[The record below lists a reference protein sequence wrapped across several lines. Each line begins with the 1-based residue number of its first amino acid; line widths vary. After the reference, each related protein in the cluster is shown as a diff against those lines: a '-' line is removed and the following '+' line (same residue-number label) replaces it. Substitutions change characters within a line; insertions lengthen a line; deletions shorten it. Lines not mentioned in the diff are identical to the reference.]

1 MALLFLKS
9 FELLQ
14 LYQEYAILS
23 KDTPIYDYVGKELD
37 QDALMALND
46 SGNGK
51 SNASAEEL
59 ELQAKSALK
68 LNDQGVPSLASIQQL
83 ATLHEKTNA
92 VDYQRHILDYITEW
106 EEVVTT
112 KIESELAMVKKLQQ
126 DRLHYEKKIEGL
138 RKKAVQA
145 ENKGKKLSAS
155 QEDKLSRNEKKLKDA
170 WQLHEQK
177 AAEACFLI
185 EQVTLH
191 GWKDFY
197 PLVKNTMK
205 WEVNRLGRE
214 NVTYGR
220 LPATLEAMKA
230 SYLAQTDSEQN

>member
-1 MALLFLKS
+1 M
-9 FELLQ
+9 
-14 LYQEYAILS
+14 LS

-37 QDALMALND
+37 QDTLVALD
-46 SGNGK
+46 DKGNGK
-51 SNASAEEL
+51 SDVTAQEL
-59 ELQAKSALK
+59 ELQAKSSLQ
-68 LNDQGVPSLASIQQL
+68 LNDEGVPSLASIQQL
-83 ATLHEKTNA
+83 AAIHEKTNA
-92 VDYQRHILDYITEW
+92 QDFQRHILDYAIEW
-106 EEVVTT
+106 DEVVTRE
-112 KIESELAMVKKLQQ
+112 IESELAMLKKLQT
-126 DRLHYEKKIEGL
+126 DRLHYEKKVESL

-145 ENKGKKLSAS
+145 ESKGKTLSGS
-155 QEDKLSRNEKKLKDA
+155 QEEKLSRNEKKLKDA

-177 AAEACFLI
+177 AGEACFLI

-220 LPATLEAMKA
+220 LPATLEAMKS
-230 SYLAQTDSEQN
+230 SYLAQNDTEQN